1 MEGEESRDLSVSV
14 PVALDEWLSEK
25 SSALGVTREELLVQ
39 LVAAY
44 RVTDETGLAV
54 RETADAVDEQR
65 LEAVESSLSADFSRD
80 LGALS
85 DKVDSYIE
93 DLRGRVIQ
101 VKKEVDTKAARDHT
115 HEEFASLERAIGD
128 LHDELAQVEAT
139 VDEVRRDRAEVS
151 AAVEERLDDLESK
164 LETVARVTLDVRRQL
179 RSEAVSAERTKMLA
193 ALRERALEHDV
204 RKAKCAGCGAPVDIA
219 LLSDPTCPG
228 CGYLFTDVE
237 PGSWLIRSP
246 RLVNT
251 HPELEAPLEEESE
264 LDVLSAVVGEATTD
278 GGDER

>member
-101 VKKEVDTKAARDHT
+101 VKK
-115 HEEFASLERAIGD
+115 
-128 LHDELAQVEAT
+128 
-139 VDEVRRDRAEVS
+139 
-151 AAVEERLDDLESK
+151 
-164 LETVARVTLDVRRQL
+164 
-179 RSEAVSAERTKMLA
+179 RST
-193 ALRERALEHDV
+193 
-204 RKAKCAGCGAPVDIA
+204 RKRP
-219 LLSDPTCPG
+219 
-228 CGYLFTDVE
+228 
-237 PGSWLIRSP
+237 
-246 RLVNT
+246 
-251 HPELEAPLEEESE
+251 
-264 LDVLSAVVGEATTD
+264 ATTPTRSSRHSNEPSVTCTTNSRRSKRRSTRY
-278 GGDER
+278 GATGQK